1 MVVESETGNKTD
13 NPRKMGN
20 PIADLLIKLNL
31 NSYTLDVR
39 GELDIKPMVQEGTGR
54 QLAWY

>member
-1 MVVESETGNKTD
+1 
-13 NPRKMGN
+13 MGN

-39 GELDIKPMVQEGTGR
+39 GELDIKPIVQEGTGK